1 MRQTTHEKSLK
12 IQHVSHAHVV
22 SMVANNTPEG
32 VLSTRQ
38 LLLELLS
45 GFAARS
51 HRAGTL
57 MSIHALC
64 SSRAPSGTHE
74 WGTCDSCIK

>member
-1 MRQTTHEKSLK
+1 MRQTTHEKNIK
-12 IQHVSHAHVV
+12 IQHISHVHVV

-32 VLSTRQ
+32 GLSTRQ

-45 GFAARS
+45 IFAARS
-51 HRAGTL
+51 LRAGTL

-64 SSRAPSGTHE
+64 SRPSTHG
-74 WGTCDSCIK
+74 WGTCDSGDL